1 MHRPARGQN
10 GVQHRGH
17 TWHLQGSH
25 PLLPRAGMHKRHDMG
40 RVHQLG
46 APPLLALRHRG
57 EARRLREMPHRQA
70 VRRSKFDTKDSQT
83 LGGPD
88 DESTTESNTSDEGDE
103 GDEDSS
109 DEEGEDDETK
119 AHPKRHK
126 RGPRTQK

>member
-1 MHRPARGQN
+1 
-10 GVQHRGH
+10 
-17 TWHLQGSH
+17 
-25 PLLPRAGMHKRHDMG
+25 
-40 RVHQLG
+40 
-46 APPLLALRHRG
+46 
-57 EARRLREMPHRQA
+57 LREMPHRQA

-109 DEEGEDDETK
+109 DGEGEDDQTT

-126 RGPRTQK
+126 RGAQDTEVSTKGERRPSNCA